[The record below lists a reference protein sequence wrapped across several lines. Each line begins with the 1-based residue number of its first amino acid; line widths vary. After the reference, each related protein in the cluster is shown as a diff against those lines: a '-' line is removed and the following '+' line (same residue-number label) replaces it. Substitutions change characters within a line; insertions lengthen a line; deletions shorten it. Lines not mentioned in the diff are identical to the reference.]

1 MSYSGSYDGL
11 VRIWD
16 TATGECLKTVYA
28 EGNPPVGGVRF
39 SPNGRFVLSGTL
51 DGKLRLYDLSWSGG
65 GGGGYDRHAG
75 VVDRPQPR
83 GGRCAKTYA
92 GHKNSRYCVFAAFL
106 CSNPRR
112 RCVVSG
118 SEDGR
123 VHLYDLQSRL
133 ARQTLEGHTDAVLA
147 VDAHD
152 TLELIGS
159 GGMADDRCVRFWAP
173 RSSSSMVDG

>member
-1 MSYSGSYDGL
+1 MPPHRTECHSGSYDGL

-51 DGKLRLYDLSWSGG
+51 DGKLR
-65 GGGGYDRHAG
+65 GYDRLAG

-112 RCVVSG
+112 GCVVSG

-159 GGMADDRCVRFWAP
+159 GGMANDRCVRFWAP
-173 RSSSSMVDG
+173 RSSSSKADG